1 MPMDHAVK
9 IEEANAAD
17 RAFVVESLAELQG
30 HEARLHDT
38 RKSGEPALCQ
48 AYFDE
53 IAARARANNGAL
65 LVASVEAR
73 RAGFLCYWIQQN
85 AAMLEVE
92 DSNRAGYVSDIFVVP
107 EHRGSGIAGL
117 MLEEAAR
124 RLRHDA
130 SIKLLRICSLAM
142 NSSAVA
148 AYGNAGFQPYEII
161 FEKLLR

>member
-1 MPMDHAVK
+1 MDHAVK

-38 RKSGEPALCQ
+38 RKAGEPALCQ

-65 LVASVEAR
+65 LVASIDAR
-73 RAGFLCYWIQQN
+73 RVGFLCYWIQQN
-85 AAMLEVE
+85 AAMLELE

-107 EHRGSGIAGL
+107 EHRGSGIAGR
-117 MLEEAAR
+117 MLEEAER
-124 RLRHDA
+124 RLRRHTA
-130 SIKLLRICSLAM
+130 IKRLRICSLAV
-142 NSSAVA
+142 NSPAVA
-148 AYGNAGFQPYEII
+148 AYNNAEFQPYEIM
-161 FEKLLR
+161 FEKILR